1 MLGSIC
7 FALFERGSG
16 DSCLSIPVFGVS
28 LLVGVSLLGVSLVT
42 FRVSVL
48 GLGLFYVR
56 VSVIML
62 GLLC

>member
-1 MLGSIC
+1 MHHAS
-7 FALFERGSG
+7 ALLRFLRTLFG
-16 DSCLSIPVFGVS
+16 IPAITVFGVS